1 MIFVK
6 EINTRG
12 RLFTSFSAKGRADPL
27 PSSVWRLIQ
36 REPFRFPRVEKTD
49 LVARTLTQPSSFLPL
64 LVTTRDVSRPGTK
77 CAKLNASP
85 PSLSVFVCARVTR
98 FVWARIGRQRV
109 IILVFLQ
116 PCCRQKDRG
125 LAYANG
131 KTRSKSEI
139 TCDRFHPTT
148 SVALFANETIS
159 IGNFRS
165 RFSTPRG
172 KWKWVNNFG
181 KRTGMR

>member
-12 RLFTSFSAKGRADPL
+12 RLFTSFSAKGRTDPL

-85 PSLSVFVCARVTR
+85 LSLCIRVCTCDAVASTNRPAAGHHPRVSNR
-98 FVWARIGRQRV
+98 VADKRIEG
-109 IILVFLQ
+109 
-116 PCCRQKDRG
+116 
-125 LAYANG
+125 YANG
-131 KTRSKSEI
+131 KARSKSEI
-139 TCDRFHPTT
+139 TCDRFHPAT

-165 RFSTPRG
+165 RFSTPRE
-172 KWKWVNNFG
+172 NENE
-181 KRTGMR
+181 